1 MSFSIYEII
10 SKKRDG
16 KELSKAEIEFIINGY
31 VRDEIP
37 EYQMAAIL
45 MAIYIQGLNKRES
58 SDLTEIMM
66 NSGDYISFDEIG
78 GRKIDKH
85 STGGVGDKISFIVCP
100 IVASCGVKVPMLSGR
115 ALGHTGGTLDKL
127 ESIPGMNVFLS
138 INRFKQV
145 LGDVGMV
152 VSGQTENIVPAD
164 RKLYALRDSTATV
177 GSIPL
182 ITSSI
187 MSKKLAL
194 GTDGI
199 VLDVKTGK
207 GAFIQ
212 NEKDSILLCKTM
224 VDIGEKAN
232 RKTIGVI
239 TNMNQPLGKSVG
251 NALEI
256 IESIESLKGNGPD
269 DVMDVTYAL
278 GASMIIAAGIEKDY
292 SKAIKRLKQRLNSGE
307 ALEIFRSFI
316 KAQGGNDRICDNYNL
331 LPKSKYEIE
340 LRSGKDGYVS
350 EIDAF
355 EIGMAAVCVGAGRI
369 KKEDSIEHSAGFV
382 FNKKEGDKVK
392 KDEILV
398 YIHTN
403 NKQNIEEI
411 KKRVGSAIKISS
423 NKILPPH
430 AILYVVDKNGV
441 YPWNQIKTDF

>member
-16 KELSKAEIEFIINGY
+16 KEISKTEIEFIINGY

-37 EYQMAAIL
+37 DYQMSAIL
-45 MAIYIQGLNKRES
+45 MAIYIQGLNERES

-66 NSGDYISFDEIG
+66 NSGDYISFDKIKG
-78 GRKIDKH
+78 KKIDKH

-145 LGDVGMV
+145 LNDVGMV

-177 GSIPL
+177 GCIPL

-212 NEKDSILLCKTM
+212 NKKDSILLCETM
-224 VDIGEKAN
+224 VNIGEKAN

-256 IESIESLKGNGPD
+256 IESK
-269 DVMDVTYAL
+269 
-278 GASMIIAAGIEKDY
+278 
-292 SKAIKRLKQRLNSGE
+292 LN
-307 ALEIFRSFI
+307 
-316 KAQGGNDRICDNYNL
+316 
-331 LPKSKYEIE
+331 
-340 LRSGKDGYVS
+340 
-350 EIDAF
+350 
-355 EIGMAAVCVGAGRI
+355 
-369 KKEDSIEHSAGFV
+369 H
-382 FNKKEGDKVK
+382 
-392 KDEILV
+392 
-398 YIHTN
+398 
-403 NKQNIEEI
+403 
-411 KKRVGSAIKISS
+411 
-423 NKILPPH
+423 
-430 AILYVVDKNGV
+430 
-441 YPWNQIKTDF
+441 

>member
-307 ALEIFRSFI
+307 ALEIFRNFI

-340 LRSGKDGYVS
+340 LRSRKDGYVS

-411 KKRVGSAIKISS
+411 KKRVGSAIRISS
-423 NKILPPH
+423 NKILYPQ

-441 YPWNQIKTDF
+441 YPWNQIKTGF

>member
-16 KELSKAEIEFIINGY
+16 KEISKAEIEFIINGY
-31 VRDEIP
+31 VKDEIP
-37 EYQMAAIL
+37 DYQMSAIL
-45 MAIYIQGLNKRES
+45 MAIYIQGLNERES

-66 NSGDYISFDEIG
+66 NSGDYISFDGITG
-78 GRKIDKH
+78 KKIDKH

-100 IVASCGVKVPMLSGR
+100 LVASCGVKVPMLSGR

-127 ESIPGMNVFLS
+127 ESIPGMNVFLN

-145 LGDVGMV
+145 LNDVGMV
-152 VSGQTENIVPAD
+152 ISGQTENIVPAD

-177 GSIPL
+177 GCIPL

-212 NEKDSILLCKTM
+212 NKKDSILLCKTM
-224 VDIGEKAN
+224 VNIGEKAN

-251 NALEI
+251 NSLEI

-278 GASMIIAAGIEKDY
+278 GASMMIAAGIENDY
-292 SKAIKRLKQRLNSGE
+292 SKAIKRLKQRLNSGA
-307 ALEIFRSFI
+307 ALEIFRNFI
-316 KAQGGNDRICDNYNL
+316 KAQGGNDKICDNYDL
-331 LPKSKYEIE
+331 LPKSRYKVE

-350 EIDAF
+350 KIDAF
-355 EIGMAAVCVGAGRI
+355 KIGLAAVYIGAGRI
-369 KKEDSIEHSAGFV
+369 KKEDSIEHGTGFV
-382 FNKKEGDKVK
+382 FNKKKGDSVK

-398 YIHTN
+398 YIYTN
-403 NKQNIEEI
+403 NKKNIEEI
-411 KKRVGSAIKISS
+411 IKRVESAIKISS
-423 NKILPPH
+423 NKILPPQT
-430 AILYVVDKNGV
+430 ILYVVDKEGV
-441 YPWNQIKTDF
+441 CSWGQIKAGF